1 MQESNVAFSTEIPKQ
16 ETTVAEEQH
25 VLEIQQEPLT
35 QIDEKDIV
43 GKVLSEEWIES
54 GENAPVWLPKGKTEE
69 SMAHCKEAISKGFYK
84 LWHNKRKVL
93 DRVVVT
99 EYTLHEFLLKCFYW
113 WKKGYEPSLKS
124 ENYAW
129 ELFNARTVTLCK
141 YEPDPEV
148 KEDPVKKAFLE
159 KYSDQAGAALVGVED
174 VPEKR
179 GRKKKIV

>member
-35 QIDEKDIV
+35 QIDEKDII

-99 EYTLHEFLLKCFYW
+99 ESTLHAFRPKCY
-113 WKKGYEPSLKS
+113 Y
-124 ENYAW
+124 
-129 ELFNARTVTLCK
+129 
-141 YEPDPEV
+141 
-148 KEDPVKKAFLE
+148 
-159 KYSDQAGAALVGVED
+159 
-174 VPEKR
+174 
-179 GRKKKIV
+179 